1 MHRDVDRY
9 KKFSRRGLF
18 LFGGNVALMSV
29 LIGRMG
35 YLQIFESEKYK
46 TLAEDNRISLK
57 LLSPLRGRILDR
69 KGRPMAINK
78 KNYRAMLLPAK
89 LTSRDSVYS
98 EIAKILGLDKQELS
112 RLKRRVLRS
121 SRFSPVVLKE
131 NLTWRQVASIEAR
144 AIELPGVLVEV
155 GESRYYPDGKIS
167 GQIVGYVS
175 SVSDK
180 DNVKG
185 PLKRL
190 PGFKVGR
197 AGVEKVY
204 DAALRGKEGARQ
216 IEVNAFGQEIREL
229 NRKVGDPGNEVW
241 LTVDKELQRFTTNR
255 LNSQSASAVVIDV
268 HTGEVLALV
277 STPGFD
283 PNVFS
288 RGLSHEEWKKITS
301 DPMFPLHNKAIS
313 GQYAPGSAFKMIVA
327 LAALKNKII
336 SPRTKI
342 YCNGE
347 FELGEKLFYCW
358 KKDGHGTMDLHNAI
372 SQSCDCYFYEVA
384 LKTGIDRI
392 GAIAQDLGLGQ
403 LFDFELPG
411 EKKGLIPSKIWKK
424 KQGKLWHPGETLQAG
439 IGQGFVLATPLQ
451 LAVMTARLVNGGKAI
466 VPQITKTIR
475 SSVDSN
481 QLKAVKEAPIISSLN
496 QAHLE
501 LIVKAMGA
509 VTNSPL
515 GTAYKTSSKLP
526 GLAFGGKTGTVQVRR
541 ISEEER
547 ETGVLKNT
555 ELEWHERDH
564 AIFVG
569 FSPLTQPRYAVSV
582 IVEHGGSGSA
592 IAAPVARDIL
602 FEVKRRY
609 IKRNMVAID

>member
-1 MHRDVDRY
+1 M
-9 KKFSRRGLF
+9 
-18 LFGGNVALMSV
+18 
-29 LIGRMG
+29 
-35 YLQIFESEKYK
+35 
-46 TLAEDNRISLK
+46 
-57 LLSPLRGRILDR
+57 
-69 KGRPMAINK
+69 
-78 KNYRAMLLPAK
+78 
-89 LTSRDSVYS
+89 
-98 EIAKILGLDKQELS
+98 
-112 RLKRRVLRS
+112 
-121 SRFSPVVLKE
+121 
-131 NLTWRQVASIEAR
+131 
-144 AIELPGVLVEV
+144 
-155 GESRYYPDGKIS
+155 
-167 GQIVGYVS
+167 
-175 SVSDK
+175 
-180 DNVKG
+180 
-185 PLKRL
+185 
-190 PGFKVGR
+190 
-197 AGVEKVY
+197 
-204 DAALRGKEGARQ
+204 
-216 IEVNAFGQEIREL
+216 
-229 NRKVGDPGNEVW
+229 
-241 LTVDKELQRFTTNR
+241 
-255 LNSQSASAVVIDV
+255 
-268 HTGEVLALV
+268 
-277 STPGFD
+277 
-283 PNVFS
+283 
-288 RGLSHEEWKKITS
+288 
-301 DPMFPLHNKAIS
+301 
-313 GQYAPGSAFKMIVA
+313 
-327 LAALKNKII
+327 
-336 SPRTKI
+336 
-342 YCNGE
+342 
-347 FELGEKLFYCW
+347 
-358 KKDGHGTMDLHNAI
+358 
-372 SQSCDCYFYEVA
+372 
-384 LKTGIDRI
+384 
-392 GAIAQDLGLGQ
+392 
-403 LFDFELPG
+403 
-411 EKKGLIPSKIWKK
+411 
-424 KQGKLWHPGETLQAG
+424 QAG